1 MVQFFDLQV
10 MSSSYTFPNLGK
22 DKQVMWLKLSIQT
35 NAGYSPSATAVL
47 LAKIEAQEMDSG
59 ADNRRVSIE
68 AAMLMGFNPEACKQD
83 KDSKFNS
90 KIRTSQPATT
100 RRKRLP
106 MPIMETS
113 VVVEPEVALALP
125 LVVEEVAVVVVEA
138 SVAGSAR
145 VTEAEVAE
153 VVDAVADVAV
163 EALASF
169 ADSFDAFD
177 CWFL

>member
-1 MVQFFDLQV
+1 
-10 MSSSYTFPNLGK
+10 
-22 DKQVMWLKLSIQT
+22 
-35 NAGYSPSATAVL
+35 
-47 LAKIEAQEMDSG
+47 
-59 ADNRRVSIE
+59 
-68 AAMLMGFNPEACKQD
+68 
-83 KDSKFNS
+83 
-90 KIRTSQPATT
+90 
-100 RRKRLP
+100 